1 MAALVSRADSG
12 SKLSPSLT
20 KVELALSS
28 SELWTSHLTNAQ
40 SQNLAKQDE
49 ARTFL
54 SLNGNVSHR
63 IAPREDV
70 LLLRKIDRHLMPIMF
85 CIYFLQLMDKQ
96 TLSFSSVFGL
106 AKDTDLVGD
115 DYSLL
120 GSIVFI
126 AQLVMQPISAY
137 LLVKFRLS
145 LYVPVI
151 VTLWGMTLAC
161 MAAAKN
167 FIGLLIARFFLGVFE
182 ASIQASFILTV
193 QIWYRRQEQGIR
205 LAVFYSGA
213 GWVNIFGSLIMY
225 GLGHINSNVMRPYQ
239 LVFLL
244 LGGITLLVGFV
255 SFFKFPDNA
264 VRCKFL
270 SNEEKVMTIERLR
283 ANQQGLE
290 TKDFKLKQVKETLLD
305 IKSWCWMILAF
316 IMAIP
321 ASGITSFG
329 PLIIRGF
336 GFDRYNVMLLMI
348 PFGTLQIIF
357 IITAFWFNKKYS
369 RKSPVILF
377 GLLCSTVAAAI
388 LLVTGRAPK
397 DQPILLLAYYMLS
410 TFVFIPATVINW
422 QSSNVAGHTK
432 KSATT
437 AFMLM
442 GTFSGSIVGPLLFS
456 TEEQPYYRKGVISML
471 ACFSGCFVTVVGL
484 LCYLMH
490 LNERNKRRR
499 IGKGKAAVIMDYSM
513 LDTRHIEEEKAK
525 ESSNATIGTH
535 AFDDLTDLENDEFIY
550 VL

>member
-12 SKLSPSLT
+12 SDLSPSLT

-40 SQNLAKQDE
+40 GQNLATQDE

-151 VTLWGMTLAC
+151 
-161 MAAAKN
+161 
-167 FIGLLIARFFLGVFE
+167 LGVFE

-255 SFFKFPDNA
+255 S
-264 VRCKFL
+264 C
-270 SNEEKVMTIERLR
+270 
-283 ANQQGLE
+283 
-290 TKDFKLKQVKETLLD
+290 DFKLKQVKETLLD

-321 ASGITSFG
+321 ASGIASFG

-357 IITAFWFNKKYS
+357 IVTAFWFNKKYS

-471 ACFSGCFVTVVGL
+471 ACFSGCFVIVVGL

-499 IGKGKAAVIMDYSM
+499 IAKGKAAVIMDYSM
-513 LDTRHIEEEKAK
+513 LDARHIEEEKAK

-535 AFDDLTDLENDEFIY
+535 AFDDLTDLENDEFIVRI
-550 VL
+550 VLML